1 MLSASAFGSA
11 GNTYFNLDYSGYHK
25 EGCKEFYTKH
35 KSLEGLCNTINYR
48 DSNIEMN
55 TSIILH
61 KQAQK
66 HKSLA
71 LLYWH
76 QRIRTDVAEKG
87 GIGEKCLAC
96 KAGVFWSGIHELFS
110 GMTLSCHLGR

>member
-1 MLSASAFGSA
+1 
-11 GNTYFNLDYSGYHK
+11 
-25 EGCKEFYTKH
+25 
-35 KSLEGLCNTINYR
+35 
-48 DSNIEMN
+48 MN

-76 QRIRTDVAEKG
+76 QRIKTDVAEKG
-87 GIGEKCLAC
+87 GIGDKCHIFVAFAC
-96 KAGVFWSGIHELFS
+96 AMSRVLNWINTDIISTSTRRTGPGRSKLDTT
-110 GMTLSCHLGR
+110 TLR

>member
-1 MLSASAFGSA
+1 MVTSRARGAR
-11 GNTYFNLDYSGYHK
+11 
-25 EGCKEFYTKH
+25 
-35 KSLEGLCNTINYR
+35 SLIQSIRALKDFAKLYR
-48 DSNIEMN
+48 DSNIKMN

-61 KQAQK
+61 KEAQK
-66 HKSLA
+66 HKGLA

-76 QRIRTDVAEKG
+76 QRIKTDVAEKG
-87 GIGEKCLAC
+87 GIGDKCLAC

>member
-76 QRIRTDVAEKG
+76 QRIKTDVAER
-87 GIGEKCLAC
+87 
-96 KAGVFWSGIHELFS
+96 WDW
-110 GMTLSCHLGR
+110 

>member
-1 MLSASAFGSA
+1 MAQLVTLTS
-11 GNTYFNLDYSGYHK
+11 TLIILDITRRGARSFIQSIKALKDFAKLY
-25 EGCKEFYTKH
+25 
-35 KSLEGLCNTINYR
+35 YR
-48 DSNIEMN
+48 DSNIKMN

-76 QRIRTDVAEKG
+76 QRIKTDVAER
-87 GIGEKCLAC
+87 
-96 KAGVFWSGIHELFS
+96 WDW
-110 GMTLSCHLGR
+110 

>member
-1 MLSASAFGSA
+1 MAQLVTLTS
-11 GNTYFNLDYSGYHK
+11 TLIILDITRRGARSFIQSIKALKDFAKLY
-25 EGCKEFYTKH
+25 
-35 KSLEGLCNTINYR
+35 YR
-48 DSNIEMN
+48 DSNIKMN

-66 HKSLA
+66 HKGLA

-76 QRIRTDVAEKG
+76 QRIKTDVAEKG
-87 GIGEKCLAC
+87 GIGDKCLAC